1 MIYGFNAGEV
11 FKIALDI
18 EENGRLFYEKAREKT
33 DDPDVKKIFET
44 LGLEEVKHIERFKA
58 LMAQLPESS
67 TRPTVWD
74 PEDEID
80 QYLKM
85 MADMH
90 VFRKG
95 DDVETNLAQV
105 RDTVSALKLA
115 IQFEKDSIVF
125 FSEMQ
130 STAENEEGRTN
141 IGQLVREEQE
151 HLKKLSL
158 QLMKTSR

>member
-18 EENGRLFYEKAREKT
+18 EENGHLFYKKAQEKT
-33 DDPDVKKIFET
+33 DDPDVKKVFED
-44 LGLEEVKHIERFKA
+44 LGLEELKHIERFKA
-58 LMAQLPESS
+58 LMGQLPESS
-67 TRPTVWD
+67 TQPTVWD
-74 PEDEID
+74 PEDKID

-95 DDVETNLAQV
+95 DDVEAKLAQAQ
-105 RDTVSALKLA
+105 DTVSALKLA

-130 STAENEEGRTN
+130 AMADNEEGRTN

-158 QLMKTSR
+158 QLMKTSK